1 VSHRKFIALGTAS
14 QVPTRE
20 RNHNGYFVR
29 WDEQGFLFDPGEGT
43 QRQMTFAGISASEI
57 TKIFITHF
65 HGDHCLGLP
74 GVLQR
79 LSLDR
84 IAHAVEVY
92 YPSSGQRYFDNLK
105 NASVYTKTAEI
116 IEKPIEAE
124 GVVFRDKNLIVE
136 TRKLEHSTESW
147 GYRFREPDSVTMLPE
162 KLKEFGIGGRD
173 IGKLKE
179 IGAIE
184 INGKIVRREDA
195 SVFKK
200 GQSFAFVMDT
210 GVCRAAYELA
220 KDVDFLIIE
229 STFLASES
237 KEAFDYRH
245 LTARQAA
252 EIARDANAKQL
263 VLTHFSQRY
272 LNIEDFAREAREIF
286 PDSVAVSDGQEI
298 EFRREKVL

>member
-1 VSHRKFIALGTAS
+1 MSQRKFIALGTAS

-29 WDEQGFLFDPGEGT
+29 WDEHGFLFDPGEGT
-43 QRQMTFAGISASEI
+43 QRQMTFAGVSASEI

-92 YPSSGQRYFDNLK
+92 YPASGQRYFDNLK
-105 NASVYTKTAEI
+105 NASVYTRTAEI
-116 IEKPIEAE
+116 IEKPIAAE
-124 GVVFRDKNLIVE
+124 GIVFQDKNLIVE

-162 KLKEFGIGGRD
+162 KLREFGVSGRD
-173 IGKLKE
+173 VGKLKE
-179 IGAIE
+179 TGAIE
-184 INGKIVRREDA
+184 INGEIVRREDA

-210 GVCRAAYELA
+210 GVCGAAYELA
-220 KDVDFLIIE
+220 KDADFLIIE
-229 STFLASES
+229 STFLSSES

-245 LTARQAA
+245 LTAQQAA

-272 LNIEDFAREAREIF
+272 INIEDFAREAREIF
-286 PDSVAVSDGQEI
+286 PDSIAVSDGQEI

>member
-1 VSHRKFIALGTAS
+1 MSHRKFIALGTAS
-14 QVPTRE
+14 QVPTRD

-29 WDEQGFLFDPGEGT
+29 WDEHGFLFDPGEGT
-43 QRQMTFAGISASEI
+43 QRQMTFAGVSASEI

-84 IAHAVEVY
+84 IAHAVEIY
-92 YPSSGQRYFDNLK
+92 YPASGQRYFDNLK
-105 NASVYTKTAEI
+105 NASIYTKTAEI
-116 IEKPIEAE
+116 IEKPIAAE
-124 GVVFRDKNLIVE
+124 GIVFQDKNLVIE
-136 TRKLEHSTESW
+136 TKKLEHSSESW
-147 GYRFREPDSVTMLPE
+147 GYRFQEPDSVTMLPE

-179 IGAIE
+179 TGAIE
-184 INGKIVRREDA
+184 INGKIVRRKDA

-210 GVCRAAYELA
+210 GVCGAAYELA

-229 STFLASES
+229 STFLSSES

-245 LTARQAA
+245 LTAQQAA

-272 LNIEDFAREAREIF
+272 MNIEDFAAEAREIF
-286 PDSVAVSDGQEI
+286 PNSIAVYDGQEI

>member
-43 QRQMTFAGISASEI
+43 QRQMTFAGVSASEI

-84 IAHAVEVY
+84 IAHAVEIY
-92 YPSSGQRYFDNLK
+92 YPASGQRYFDNLK

-116 IEKPIEAE
+116 VEKPIAAE
-124 GVVFRDKNLIVE
+124 GIVFQDKNLIIE

-162 KLKEFGIGGRD
+162 KLKEFGISGRD

-179 IGAIE
+179 TGAIE

-210 GVCRAAYELA
+210 GVCGAAYKLA
-220 KDVDFLIIE
+220 EDVDFLIIE
-229 STFLASES
+229 STFLSSES

-245 LTARQAA
+245 LTAQQAA

-272 LNIEDFAREAREIF
+272 MNIEDFAAEARGIF
-286 PDSVAVSDGQEI
+286 PDSIAVADGQEI
-298 EFRREKVL
+298 EFRREKIL